1 MRGGAN
7 PPQAAQGNCCANC
20 GGSTPRN
27 SPLLLRGENPPSD
40 SDLLLRGVNPPS
52 CSDLLLRGV
61 KVGMG
66 LGILRGP
73 VKLKEPVKKI
83 KELVKTIK
91 GLGEP
96 EAVRKNLKIW
106 RFAPNFEIFPYH
118 LGLTQPFD
126 ICQALA
132 VNPLLFSCPT
142 PCFLVK
148 PLSIDQPLVISLVKP
163 FLP

>member
-1 MRGGAN
+1 MSN
-7 PPQAAQGNCCANC
+7 PDRTQIAQ
-20 GGSTPRN
+20 
-27 SPLLLRGENPPSD
+27 PSGTRLAKA
-40 SDLLLRGVNPPS
+40 SAS
-52 CSDLLLRGV
+52 KS
-61 KVGMG
+61 
-66 LGILRGP
+66 
-73 VKLKEPVKKI
+73 
-83 KELVKTIK
+83 
-91 GLGEP
+91 
-96 EAVRKNLKIW
+96 EAVGVVFPSQNPALRDFPVAEVGVGRFSSGKTRPW
-106 RFAPNFEIFPYH
+106 RVRQWQNSRTCVARAMPGRHGLFAPNSEIFPYR

>member
-1 MRGGAN
+1 MA
-7 PPQAAQGNCCANC
+7 
-20 GGSTPRN
+20 
-27 SPLLLRGENPPSD
+27 
-40 SDLLLRGVNPPS
+40 
-52 CSDLLLRGV
+52 
-61 KVGMG
+61 G
-66 LGILRGP
+66 LGMALPG
-73 VKLKEPVKKI
+73 
-83 KELVKTIK
+83 LVMAWP
-91 GLGEP
+91 GLGMVWP
-96 EAVRKNLKIW
+96 VWVWCGLAGYTSRAMKNLKIW
-106 RFAPNFEIFPYH
+106 REAPNFEIFPYR